1 MLAISIRQP
10 WAWAIAIGAKDVENR
25 TWWTGKRGKILIH
38 ASAAKF
44 PNYQFFDV
52 VDLARRIA
60 PAKVPSTII
69 KSDMQTGGIVA
80 VAEIK
85 DCVREH
91 FSLWAIN
98 DPGTWKFVLA
108 NARRVKFIPM
118 KGQLGLFETNINE
131 SELEYL

>member
-52 VDLARRIA
+52 VDLAARIA
-60 PAKVPSTII
+60 PERVPSAVI

-80 VAEIK
+80 VVEIK
-85 DCVREH
+85 DCVREY
-91 FSLWAIN
+91 FSLWANN

-108 NARRVKFIPM
+108 NVRRVKFIPM
-118 KGQLGLFETNINE
+118 KGQLGFFETNINE